1 MYYKY
6 ISKVTIWPAEDKIAI
21 PVFQSSSNFI
31 TSSMFEYGGW
41 HRFSIEIDS
50 HGGSTNSN
58 SVNKNLQRPALIPLE
73 FIISIMKQHKH
84 KRQRFYFNYESSTW
98 ISYSSISSHHK
109 ILTLEASNYKG
120 SKDFFLAYSATL
132 EQRFWL
138 SSLSKMFPVFPK
150 VIMQNGVNEQ
160 PSPMSIEWYQR
171 PAL

>member
-98 ISYSSISSHHK
+98 ISYSEVSISHFIKPIPWDSQDSF
-109 ILTLEASNYKG
+109 LTYTYLKPYVGTPYEIA
-120 SKDFFLAYSATL
+120 
-132 EQRFWL
+132 L
-138 SSLSKMFPVFPK
+138 SSTALTECAVLHDTGKYFFRENKSG
-150 VIMQNGVNEQ
+150 NY
-160 PSPMSIEWYQR
+160 YQR